1 MLKIYTCLL
10 ILLPYLA
17 LSQETKIPEEILCS
31 PVLLL
36 TDIGQGSGVF
46 ITDSLNQYFVTAR
59 HNLFSQ
65 EFIDRNS
72 KIDTIYK
79 FLPKSGQ
86 FIFYPHNIVKDEQ
99 SIITIDLKG
108 TFNENFI
115 KFDRNQDIAVI
126 LIGRNHFANDT
137 LLLTEYT
144 KFIQKNKSTY
154 VHAIQ
159 TNIVRKYSEI
169 NIGADIYLF
178 GYPGSI
184 GLQQKPQFDYLRPLL
199 RKGIIAGKFEKN
211 KTIIIDS
218 PSYFGNSGGP
228 VFEIIKNSNGE
239 FVAIFGLI
247 TEYIPYIEQW
257 ENKNNGA
264 INIQTMN
271 SGYSIVTPIDYAL
284 QLINKL
290 K

>member
-1 MLKIYTCLL
+1 MMKIYAFLL
-10 ILLPYLA
+10 VLAPYFVFG
-17 LSQETKIPEEILCS
+17 QETKIPEAVLCT

-46 ITDSLNQYFVTAR
+46 MSDSVNQYFITAR

-65 EFIDRNS
+65 EVINTNS
-72 KIDTIYK
+72 KTDTVYK

-86 FIFYPHNIVKDEQ
+86 FIFYPHNVIQDEQ
-99 SIITIDLKG
+99 CVISIDLKG
-108 TFNENFI
+108 TFNENLI
-115 KFDRNQDIAVI
+115 KFDRSQDIAVV
-126 LIGRNHFANDT
+126 LIGRNHFANDSMM
-137 LLLTEYT
+137 LTEYT
-144 KFIQKNKSTY
+144 RFIQKNKGSY
-154 VHAIQ
+154 VHSIQ
-159 TNIVRKYSEI
+159 TNMVRKYSEI

-199 RKGIIAGKFEKN
+199 RKGIIAGKFERN

-228 VFEIIKNSNGE
+228 VFEIIKDNTGE
-239 FVAIFGLI
+239 YVAIFGLI

-264 INIQTMN
+264 INVQTMN
-271 SGYSIVTPIDYAL
+271 SGYSIVTPIEYAL
-284 QLINKL
+284 QIINKF